1 MENTIETKLAKTT
14 MSVTT
19 LIIIMFLFLSH
30 TYRTL
35 PCSLLLLSSILYR
48 RSLKFKDLNDLPTGI
63 IFCRKQTLKY
73 CPTVGLVGTICA
85 VVNPHTPWLV
95 MYCGSIPCNTVI
107 GVILTFGSNFAC
119 PQANHE
125 NELALL
131 SNVQQRIDK

>member
-1 MENTIETKLAKTT
+1 MSMTPIFMTIK
-14 MSVTT
+14 
-19 LIIIMFLFLSH
+19 FLFLTH

-35 PCSLLLLSSILYR
+35 PCSLLLLSNILYR
-48 RSLKFKDLNDLPTGI
+48 SSLKFEDLDDLPTGI

-85 VVNPHTPWLV
+85 VVNPHTPRLV
-95 MYCGSIPCNTVI
+95 MYYGSIPCYTVI
-107 GVILTFGSNFAC
+107 CVILSIGSNFAG

-131 SNVQQRIDK
+131 SNVQERIDK